1 MTRDEIR
8 SEITRSRIAIGQDCG
23 RLRAEL
29 DVAAKLNALVRRRP
43 FAWLGG
49 AAALG
54 WILAGPKTKKR
65 VVTKYVRDSDKR
77 AGTADTRA
85 AGKFGAVAAVVTAAR
100 LAFPFVKPALSA
112 YAARWLTEFA
122 ARRMK

>member
-1 MTRDEIR
+1 MTRDEIL

-23 RLRAEL
+23 KLREEL
-29 DVAAKLNALVRRRP
+29 DFAAKLNSMVRRRP

-77 AGTADTRA
+77 AGTSDARA
-85 AGKFGAVAAVVTAAR
+85 AGKFGLLAALFTAAR
-100 LAFPFVKPALSA
+100 LALPFVKPALSA
-112 YAARWLTEFA
+112 YAARWLAEFA
-122 ARRMK
+122 GRHIK

>member
-1 MTRDEIR
+1 MTREEIL
-8 SEITRSRIAIGQDCG
+8 SEISRSRIAIGQECSQ
-23 RLRAEL
+23 LREEL
-29 DVAAKLNALVRRRP
+29 DFAAKLNQTVRRHP

-65 VVTKYVRDSDKR
+65 VVTKYVRNTDKR
-77 AGTADTRA
+77 GGTSDQAA
-85 AGKFGAVAAVVTAAR
+85 AGKFGLVAALMTAAR

-112 YAARWLTEFA
+112 YAAKWLAEFA
-122 ARRMK
+122 GRHMK